1 MPQKCNLSYGYYK
14 DLITGTFNRVREV
27 EGLLGN
33 GPWAQRWGR
42 VIVDSQGEEREQSR
56 CAEAC
61 HRRKRDGHQGLSGQ
75 CEEQ

>member
-1 MPQKCNLSYGYYK
+1 MV
-14 DLITGTFNRVREV
+14 F
-27 EGLLGN
+27 GLRG
-33 GPWAQRWGR
+33 GGG

-61 HRRKRDGHQGLSGQ
+61 HRRKHDGHQGLSGQ